1 MLLFS
6 FSFSLQMMNSRII
19 KYLLYIQ
26 YKVLGLSQW
35 KRLLALEDPRSSG
48 NPEVRQ
54 WKCSQQTFKIKA
66 MRSILPSGLI
76 NCFEKD

>member
-6 FSFSLQMMNSRII
+6 FSFSLQLSRII

-54 WKCSQQTFKIKA
+54 WKCLFEA
-66 MRSILPSGLI
+66 MQLDQLVWVGGW
-76 NCFEKD
+76 EWEE